1 MASLSCLEKA
11 LTPAPGHC
19 LLQWLAAER
28 PRAAIRLQRNL
39 THGQLQPS
47 HHFLPIACGWN
58 HSEPWCPWPNPS
70 EVKLQCREAGL
81 YSGWGGVDPS
91 LPHWCRLMPC
101 APNLRVQ
108 WSGSLSLYFSFLLI
122 CHYRCNP
129 WMHSPV
135 KHSNITNKSKALPD
149 YGPTLKGLPLH
160 TCIAFWISLI
170 FFRYVISHA

>member
-1 MASLSCLEKA
+1 MQEHGIPQLLGEGSHSGSWTLPSAVVGCRAPQGSL
-11 LTPAPGHC
+11 
-19 LLQWLAAER
+19 
-28 PRAAIRLQRNL
+28 RLQRNL

-58 HSEPWCPWPNPS
+58 HSEPWCLWPNPS

-81 YSGWGGVDPS
+81 YSGWGSVDPS
-91 LPHWCRLMPC
+91 LPPWCRLMPC

-129 WMHSPV
+129 WMHSPC
-135 KHSNITNKSKALPD
+135 KTFKYHK
-149 YGPTLKGLPLH
+149 
-160 TCIAFWISLI
+160 
-170 FFRYVISHA
+170 